1 MTMQNDP
8 MGALADAVKP
18 AWQRFLDVYEPLRP
32 ELYRYC
38 RYLTK
43 SPWDAEDLV
52 QDTLARAFATLG
64 CFFQAPPNPRAWM
77 FRVASNL
84 WIDRTRR
91 RREVSALPV
100 ELAAEP
106 EQRAD
111 REAAGTLIARL
122 SPQERAAVVLKDVFD
137 LTLEEVADA
146 LSTSVGTVKT
156 ALHRGRAKLTDN
168 ALPEPSAG
176 GAASGADS
184 SSPALSVPA
193 LSVPASSMP
202 ANSPS
207 ARVLDA
213 FCDAFNARDLER
225 LTALLLDTS
234 VVELVGVVTEYGPD
248 AARHPETGSF
258 AGFLQPITSSDS
270 GAGIDP
276 RHLDG
281 YLGQIPR
288 VEVRQLRGEPILLYW
303 YAHADGDAVR
313 TVARL
318 TNDGGRLATLR
329 NYFFTPD
336 VITEVCRELGVP
348 FRTNGY
354 RYWRTQP

>member
-1 MTMQNDP
+1 MTLPKDP
-8 MGALADAVKP
+8 IDALANAVKP

-64 CFFQAPPNPRAWM
+64 CLFQPPPNPRAWM

-91 RREVSALPV
+91 RREVSALPP

-111 REAAGTLIARL
+111 RAAAGTLIARL

-137 LTLEEVADA
+137 LTLEEVSEA
-146 LSTSVGTVKT
+146 LSTSVGTVKM
-156 ALHRGRAKLTDN
+156 ALHRGRAKLIDS
-168 ALPEPSAG
+168 ARPEPFTGPAAW
-176 GAASGADS
+176 GATPPNANDRP
-184 SSPALSVPA
+184 SP
-193 LSVPASSMP
+193 
-202 ANSPS
+202 
-207 ARVLDA
+207 RVLDA

-248 AARHPETGSF
+248 AARHPDTGSF
-258 AGFLQPITSSDS
+258 AGFLSPITSSDS

-276 RHLDG
+276 RHLGG
-281 YLGQIPR
+281 YLGQLPR
-288 VEVRQLRGEPILLYW
+288 VEVRELRGEPIVLYW
-303 YAHADGDAVR
+303 YAHRDGDAVR

-318 TNDGGRLATLR
+318 TNDGERLATLR

-336 VITEVCRELGVP
+336 VIAEVCRELGVP

-354 RYWRTQP
+354 RYWRHEP